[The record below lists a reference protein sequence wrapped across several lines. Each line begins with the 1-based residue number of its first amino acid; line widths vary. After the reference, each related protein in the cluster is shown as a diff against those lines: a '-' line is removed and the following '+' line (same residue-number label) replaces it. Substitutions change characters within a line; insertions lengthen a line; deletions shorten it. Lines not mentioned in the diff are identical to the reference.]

1 MSKWVNAITS
11 VLTELGPMTRNEIE
25 AALPEGKV
33 CISSVLS
40 RMNRKTPQ
48 SGKRVYI
55 KAYVYDAV
63 DLKRYPRAVY
73 ALGDKKDAVKPKAN
87 HNENRKRYVQKK
99 VNQYRMN
106 NVFNLGLSQKKIREE
121 MRLAA

>member
-1 MSKWVNAITS
+1 MSKWVTGITTL
-11 VLTELGPMTRNEIE
+11 LTELGPMTRNEIE
-25 AALPEGKV
+25 AAMPEAKV
-33 CISSVLS
+33 SISSILS

-55 KAYVYDAV
+55 KEYVYDAV

-73 ALGDKKDAVKPKAN
+73 ALGSKRDAVKPKSDA
-87 HNENRKRYVQKK
+87 NENRKRYVHKK

-106 NVFNLGLSQKKIREE
+106 SVFNLGRSHKQIRRE